1 MTFIRSDTSLGVG
14 QFRRA
19 ERENVKPR
27 DPLSP
32 HLKPARDHA
41 KRRRS
46 VASNDALS
54 EMKPEEMARMAIAVC
69 RSAGDVLGELHAILE
84 QYGPSWYTERLNER
98 AESALQLIN
107 GL

>member
-1 MTFIRSDTSLGVG
+1 MTFMKSDTNLRVG
-14 QFRRA
+14 RSRRA
-19 ERENVKPR
+19 ERENVNPL

-32 HLKPARDHA
+32 HLKAARDHA
-41 KRRRS
+41 KGRRP

-54 EMKPEEMARMAIAVC
+54 QVKPEEMARMVIAVC
-69 RSAGDVLGELHAILE
+69 RSTGDVLGELHAMFE